1 MLRWAFAERERVD
14 VAIVDYQLG
23 ARNGLWGEP
32 QAQAP
37 AGTAGGADRWA
48 HTAGVLAVAAVVAEA
63 DAIVSKGSRG
73 TELYEVT
80 RSVARGRQV
89 MPPVPQWLG
98 DALRRRRDYEEQA
111 IFGMLL
117 AGIKP
122 AEVAERS
129 PSLKLDWSHTCG

>member
-23 ARNGLWGEP
+23 ARNGLWVSRKLKRLPEP
-32 QAQAP
+32 P
-37 AGTAGGADRWA
+37 GVLIYSA

-98 DALRRRRDYEEQA
+98 DALRRRRDHEEQA